1 MLKSI
6 SKSSLRR
13 KLILLFV
20 LASTVPILLLS
31 VYSVY
36 STRSILRR
44 NTESLVN
51 VNLKQID
58 DNLNISLDAY
68 DDLLYQIYTSD
79 EVVEW
84 VDKLNAGEDV
94 AVTVSQMRR
103 FLRGLFY
110 TKDYIRSIS
119 VLTENGTVITY
130 DMLSATTYDNSWMD
144 NFSISEQ
151 ELMEYVINEQGT
163 CVFDTEYATSFANE
177 DYYLF
182 HMAHRIIDYKKLTKR
197 SGIVVMSLDER
208 FLQSI
213 MEQEEN
219 DSDESNCYIVGKQG
233 QIISFPSQNHIGEV
247 IADINGDFSG
257 RLATYKSSRELN
269 RAVLPAYTDLYGF
282 HDDDL
287 GWDIVYLVDQ
297 HRLMNEMNI
306 RGWVSVAVCVILLV
320 ITLIA
325 LKDVLV
331 KERESNDI
339 KRRAEITALEAQ
351 INPHFLYNTLDTI
364 NWMAIDKDEFD
375 ISNAINTLATIL
387 RYAITNSNGTVTV
400 EDETEWL
407 KKYIYL
413 QQVRLKN
420 KFTSYINVDPTVRE
434 VKVHKLLLQPFV
446 ENAIIHGF
454 RGAQDEYILKV
465 SIEGMEDGLAISISD
480 NGVGMDEQTVERL
493 NMGMSVESDNKNH
506 IGIENAI
513 TRIRMYYGEN
523 SNVEVS
529 SKEGEGTTILMKIV
543 TS

>member
-1 MLKSI
+1 
-6 SKSSLRR
+6 
-13 KLILLFV
+13 
-20 LASTVPILLLS
+20 
-31 VYSVY
+31 
-36 STRSILRR
+36 
-44 NTESLVN
+44 
-51 VNLKQID
+51 
-58 DNLNISLDAY
+58 
-68 DDLLYQIYTSD
+68 
-79 EVVEW
+79 
-84 VDKLNAGEDV
+84 
-94 AVTVSQMRR
+94 
-103 FLRGLFY
+103 
-110 TKDYIRSIS
+110 
-119 VLTENGTVITY
+119 
-130 DMLSATTYDNSWMD
+130 
-144 NFSISEQ
+144 
-151 ELMEYVINEQGT
+151 
-163 CVFDTEYATSFANE
+163 
-177 DYYLF
+177 
-182 HMAHRIIDYKKLTKR
+182 
-197 SGIVVMSLDER
+197 MSLDER

-219 DSDESNCYIVGKQG
+219 DSDESNCYIVGQQG

-306 RGWVSVAVCVILLV
+306 RGWASVAVCVILLV

-325 LKDVLV
+325 LKDVLA
-331 KERESNDI
+331 KERESNEI

-364 NWMAIDKDEFD
+364 NWMAIDKDECE

-407 KKYIYL
+407 KKYVYL

-420 KFTSYINVDPTVRE
+420 KFTSFISVDPHVRE

-454 RGAQDEYILKV
+454 RGSQEEYILKV
-465 SIEGMEDGLAISISD
+465 SIEGIYAEEGKKAGSKNVAGSDTSDIAAVGSDAGRKSSDGGYMIGNNTLAGESAENGREVTGLAITISD
-480 NGVGMDEQTVERL
+480 NGVGMDEKTVDRL
-493 NMGMSVESDNKNH
+493 NSGMSVDSDDKNH

-513 TRIRMYYGEN
+513 TRIRMYYGEQ
-523 SNVEVS
+523 SKVEVS

-543 TS
+543 TPK